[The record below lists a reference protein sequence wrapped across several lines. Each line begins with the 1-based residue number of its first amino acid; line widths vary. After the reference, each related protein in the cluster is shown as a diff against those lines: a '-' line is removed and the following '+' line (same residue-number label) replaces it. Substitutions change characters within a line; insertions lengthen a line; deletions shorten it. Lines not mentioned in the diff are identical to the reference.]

1 MHMTH
6 APNINNTFQ
15 SYPRIGTK
23 LFFPSV
29 SLPGK
34 QHFPSHYT
42 GSLLPEAVI
51 KAIYHH
57 LCSVSSPP
65 TTITPTRHAP
75 MFLCLTSLSWAGYPY
90 SGCFGVVY
98 LKPVEYMP
106 PFCIYTLYSGF
117 NKQHRN
123 CNQGPYTSLHSIAP
137 CSETVLKQKLFE
149 LLSEF
154 WSLVAISP
162 PNDLFPTAHSEPH
175 TCWAC
180 VCLLEKVKDNSEL
193 YL

>member
-15 SYPRIGTK
+15 SYTRIGTK
-23 LFFPSV
+23 PLFPSV

-65 TTITPTRHAP
+65 PPPSPPPDTL
-75 MFLCLTSLSWAGYPY
+75 LCSYVWLHWAGYPY
-90 SGCFGVVY
+90 TGRFGVVY
-98 LKPVEYMP
+98 LKPVDYMP

-123 CNQGPYTSLHSIAP
+123 CNQGPYTALYSIAA
-137 CSETVLKQKLFE
+137 CSETVLKHKLFE

-162 PNDLFPTAHSEPH
+162 PNDLFPTAHSQPH
-175 TCWAC
+175 TCWVC
-180 VCLLEKVKDNSEL
+180 VCLLGKIKS
-193 YL
+193 

>member
-23 LFFPSV
+23 PLFPSV

-57 LCSVSSPP
+57 LCSVSCPT

-75 MFLCLTSLSWAGYPY
+75 MFLCLTSLSRLPIHWALWGCILKASRIHAAVLYLYTIQGPFIW
-90 SGCFGVVY
+90 SGFTKAATFPPPSASPHPRPTAGPVHTSPLIIKKISRIFHFGVNTWVIS
-98 LKPVEYMP
+98 LMLMSYM
-106 PFCIYTLYSGF
+106 
-117 NKQHRN
+117 
-123 CNQGPYTSLHSIAP
+123 
-137 CSETVLKQKLFE
+137 
-149 LLSEF
+149 
-154 WSLVAISP
+154 LV
-162 PNDLFPTAHSEPH
+162 
-175 TCWAC
+175 CWNWP
-180 VCLLEKVKDNSEL
+180 L
-193 YL
+193 

>member
-1 MHMTH
+1 MHQISTILSKVIQELEPNPCFRQFH
-6 APNINNTFQ
+6 SLENSISPLIIQEAFCLRQWLKPSITTYVQLAAP
-15 SYPRIGTK
+15 PP
-23 LFFPSV
+23 PSPPPDT
-29 SLPGK
+29 L
-34 QHFPSHYT
+34 
-42 GSLLPEAVI
+42 
-51 KAIYHH
+51 
-57 LCSVSSPP
+57 LCSYVWL
-65 TTITPTRHAP
+65 H
-75 MFLCLTSLSWAGYPY
+75 WAGYPY
-90 SGCFGVVY
+90 TGRFGVVY
-98 LKPVEYMP
+98 LKPVEYMS

-123 CNQGPYTSLHSIAP
+123 CNQGPYTALYSIAA
-137 CSETVLKQKLFE
+137 CSETVLKHKLFE

>member
-23 LFFPSV
+23 PLFHSLENSISPLIIQEAFCLRQWLKPSITTYV
-29 SLPGK
+29 QLAPPTPPP
-34 QHFPSHYT
+34 PSPPPDT
-42 GSLLPEAVI
+42 L
-51 KAIYHH
+51 
-57 LCSVSSPP
+57 LCSYVWL
-65 TTITPTRHAP
+65 H
-75 MFLCLTSLSWAGYPY
+75 WAGYPH
-90 SGCFGVVY
+90 SGRFGVVY
-98 LKPVEYMP
+98 LQPVEYMP
-106 PFCIYTLYSGF
+106 PFCIYTLCTVGSINSSGIVI
-117 NKQHRN
+117 KVH
-123 CNQGPYTSLHSIAP
+123 TLHSIAA
-137 CSETVLKQKLFE
+137 CFETVLKHKLFE

-180 VCLLEKVKDNSEL
+180 VCLLEKSKR
-193 YL
+193 